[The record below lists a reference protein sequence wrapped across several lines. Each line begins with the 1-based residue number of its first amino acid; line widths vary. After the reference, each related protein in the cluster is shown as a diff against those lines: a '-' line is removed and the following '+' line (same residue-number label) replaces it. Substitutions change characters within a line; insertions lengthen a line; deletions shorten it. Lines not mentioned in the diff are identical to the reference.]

1 MAGDALNSGE
11 ASDPE
16 ARYRWYVLAIL
27 MLAYT
32 VHYLDRSV
40 VNAVLEPIRV
50 EFHVSDAALGLLA
63 GPVYAVAFAC
73 AGVPLGLLI
82 DRVNRKRLLATL
94 LAGWSA
100 LTFVS
105 GFAGGFSM
113 LLAAR
118 AAVGAAEAGGS
129 PTAMSLLSDYFPAS
143 KRATATGVFFLSVT
157 LGIFLGYLVSGVVAA
172 HHGWRAAFLVAGA
185 PGLLIALLLMATVRE
200 PPRGRFDARAVQARP
215 SLLETFSALLGRRAL
230 ALTLVALVIAAT
242 VTGGFNAFV
251 ISLLVRRYE
260 LGLAEAAII
269 VSVSLGVFGGLGSV
283 FWGALSDRVAERGA
297 FAPPLLIAIT
307 SLIAT
312 GFGVFGVLEGSLK
325 SSILGI
331 AGFSLFITSFMG
343 GGYGLLLNLSPP
355 SIRGAC
361 TAMAQVLVNLIGV
374 GFGPLVVGGLSSA
387 LGASGKVDGLAWAL
401 VLVLLLSLVS
411 AACQVGV
418 ANALRRSAAAG
429 QSPLP
434 NPLPAPN

>member
-118 AAVGAAEAGGS
+118 AAVGA
-129 PTAMSLLSDYFPAS
+129 PA
-143 KRATATGVFFLSVT
+143 A
-157 LGIFLGYLVSGVVAA
+157 
-172 HHGWRAAFLVAGA
+172 
-185 PGLLIALLLMATVRE
+185 
-200 PPRGRFDARAVQARP
+200 
-215 SLLETFSALLGRRAL
+215 
-230 ALTLVALVIAAT
+230 
-242 VTGGFNAFV
+242 
-251 ISLLVRRYE
+251 
-260 LGLAEAAII
+260 
-269 VSVSLGVFGGLGSV
+269 
-283 FWGALSDRVAERGA
+283 
-297 FAPPLLIAIT
+297 
-307 SLIAT
+307 
-312 GFGVFGVLEGSLK
+312 
-325 SSILGI
+325 
-331 AGFSLFITSFMG
+331 
-343 GGYGLLLNLSPP
+343 
-355 SIRGAC
+355 
-361 TAMAQVLVNLIGV
+361 
-374 GFGPLVVGGLSSA
+374 VGG
-387 LGASGKVDGLAWAL
+387 
-401 VLVLLLSLVS
+401 
-411 AACQVGV
+411 
-418 ANALRRSAAAG
+418 RTT
-429 QSPLP
+429 
-434 NPLPAPN
+434 